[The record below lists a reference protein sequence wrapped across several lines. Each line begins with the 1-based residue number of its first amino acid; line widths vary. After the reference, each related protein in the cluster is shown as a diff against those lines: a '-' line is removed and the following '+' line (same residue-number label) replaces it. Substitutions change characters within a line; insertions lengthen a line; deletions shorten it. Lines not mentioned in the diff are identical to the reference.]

1 MCAAIEG
8 EVWYTW
14 RSIVRGLQ
22 ALQKGL
28 IWRIGDGMQIKIW
41 EDPWIMNEITRR
53 PITPRGHT
61 VLTRVAELL
70 HPDTGSWDEE
80 LVREVFWEE
89 DVRHIATPTN
99 P

>member
-1 MCAAIEG
+1 
-8 EVWYTW
+8 
-14 RSIVRGLQ
+14 
-22 ALQKGL
+22 
-28 IWRIGDGMQIKIW
+28 
-41 EDPWIMNEITRR
+41 MNEITRR
-53 PITPRGHT
+53 PITPRGHM

-99 P
+99 PDHEDALAWQFDNKG